1 MPTMH
6 LDQRRADALR
16 PRRAAYDIRDRGL
29 RGFGIRVRPSS
40 RRIRFVHVQCDG
52 ERVWRTVGDAGAMP
66 ASEARTR
73 AAELVA
79 ALRRDG
85 VAPEDTVFEAV
96 AGEALAYRARLRK
109 PGTVEVNR
117 RYYRSRIL
125 PGFRGRPVA
134 GISGRDVRAWFA
146 SMDAVPATADRCL
159 PILSVIM
166 RRAEAR
172 GLRPEGSNP
181 CRGIRRHR
189 FRGRRRFLSDGE
201 LRRLSV
207 APAEREGGFPVPA
220 AALRLLILT
229 GCRRTEV
236 PTLRWS
242 DRREGRLFL
251 RDGKTG
257 PRTVWLSSPARA
269 VPGGLP
275 RTSQWVFPN
284 RRGDG
289 PASRTA
295 LDRFW
300 WGVRAGAGLADVRLH
315 DLRHSHASLALRRGE
330 TVPVI
335 GRLPGHSQA
344 AATLGYAHPADG
356 AARDAVE
363 ALDAV
368 PGDR

>member
-16 PRRAAYDIRDRGL
+16 PRRIAYDIRDRDL
-29 RGFGIRVRPSS
+29 RGFGVRVRPSG
-40 RRIRFVHVQCDG
+40 RRTWFVHVQCDG
-52 ERVWRTVGDAGAMP
+52 ERIWKAIGDAGAVA
-66 ASEARTR
+66 ASEARKR
-73 AAELVA
+73 AAELIA

-85 VAPEDTVFEAV
+85 PAPEDTVFEAV
-96 AGEALAYRARLRK
+96 AGEALAHHARLWK
-109 PGTVEVNR
+109 PRTVEVNR
-117 RYYRSRIL
+117 SYYRNRIL

-134 GISGRDVRAWFA
+134 GITRRDVRAWFV
-146 SMDAVPATADRCL
+146 SLDAVPATADRCL

-189 FRGRRRFLSDGE
+189 LRGRRRFLSDGE

-207 APAEREGGFPVPA
+207 ALAEHGGGFPLHEA
-220 AALRLLILT
+220 AVRLLIPT

-236 PTLRWS
+236 LTLRWS

-269 VPGGLP
+269 VLAALP

-289 PASRTA
+289 PVSGMA
-295 LDRFW
+295 LLHFW
-300 WGVRAGAGLADVRLH
+300 WRVRAGAGLADVSADRK
-315 DLRHSHASLALRRGE
+315 RSSGIR
-330 TVPVI
+330 
-335 GRLPGHSQA
+335 A
-344 AATLGYAHPADG
+344 AALMH
-356 AARDAVE
+356 
-363 ALDAV
+363 
-368 PGDR
+368 